1 MASNDKHITAAKV
14 NGGFNMSFEGKSLLT
29 RFGVMDGVTFVK
41 LLDRVLQTDIVREWY
56 FNTLEILLSGKAKVD
71 RPLLDKFFIIC
82 KSFADSFDT
91 TVFDEYVSDTGKFI
105 ATRQDVYNAFYL
117 ATFVKLMAPIINS
130 GTIVCPE
137 KVATA
142 SLEYM
147 CEVNGTQDFM
157 LRLRKFISVGVTKIF
172 NMNKSAAF
180 SLASIDDV
188 TLFMYDQ
195 ILSVC
200 LSMYDYDVDPFSRI
214 GSKVKLKG
222 FNMLCSMSNMYMLRN
237 GSMNHEFT
245 INKRGNIKD
254 RLFSE
259 MAYRYA
265 GTCVTKKYL
274 AKGEHKIDVVSPL
287 DRTLYSMLVMP
298 MYNDIFGLNTDISVY
313 NDTQLKMIQLFLAM
327 SIDEYMAGKKTD
339 DAAIMNVMR
348 NVLMNIPVSKEG
360 MKIVSLYNYVDMFNV
375 VTLDTP
381 CDDIELNIDDRTF
394 KKNRAYLKNYKIY
407 GIHDYSSVIDY
418 ALTLTNVIKDANMK
432 SIFSEGLATS
442 YDNDD
447 VLFDAIFAFTGGIL
461 GNDVKAYDSL
471 KSYIRT
477 RRRLIDKG

>member
-1 MASNDKHITAAKV
+1 
-14 NGGFNMSFEGKSLLT
+14 
-29 RFGVMDGVTFVK
+29 
-41 LLDRVLQTDIVREWY
+41 
-56 FNTLEILLSGKAKVD
+56 
-71 RPLLDKFFIIC
+71 
-82 KSFADSFDT
+82 
-91 TVFDEYVSDTGKFI
+91 
-105 ATRQDVYNAFYL
+105 
-117 ATFVKLMAPIINS
+117 
-130 GTIVCPE
+130 
-137 KVATA
+137 
-142 SLEYM
+142 
-147 CEVNGTQDFM
+147 
-157 LRLRKFISVGVTKIF
+157 
-172 NMNKSAAF
+172 
-180 SLASIDDV
+180 
-188 TLFMYDQ
+188 
-195 ILSVC
+195 
-200 LSMYDYDVDPFSRI
+200 MYDYDVDPFSRI

-375 VTLDTP
+375 VNLDTP

-394 KKNRAYLKNYKIY
+394 KKK
-407 GIHDYSSVIDY
+407 
-418 ALTLTNVIKDANMK
+418 
-432 SIFSEGLATS
+432 
-442 YDNDD
+442 
-447 VLFDAIFAFTGGIL
+447 
-461 GNDVKAYDSL
+461 
-471 KSYIRT
+471 
-477 RRRLIDKG
+477 